1 MATKNNII
9 ENGECVYDSDKVCC
23 SCTYAHKQKKWW
35 ITMQHGNYKKIREQY
50 NALQR

>member
-9 ENGECVYDSDKVCC
+9 ENREFIYDSDKVCC
-23 SCTYAHKQKKWW
+23 SCTYAHKQKKMMDNNATW
-35 ITMQHGNYKKIREQY
+35 QLQKLREQY